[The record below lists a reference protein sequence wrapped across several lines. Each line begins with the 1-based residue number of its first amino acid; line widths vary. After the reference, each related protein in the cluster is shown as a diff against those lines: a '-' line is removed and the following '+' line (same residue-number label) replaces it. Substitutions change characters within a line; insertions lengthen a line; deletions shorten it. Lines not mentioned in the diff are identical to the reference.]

1 MPLPFSSPGPILFDF
16 GVTQIRWYGL
26 MTALGC
32 LTAIYAGAS
41 VLKERALKKNLS
53 VSFDDFSNFALVA
66 VVTGII
72 GARAWFVLLNIGYF
86 WEHPLE
92 SYQIWLGGQSIQG
105 GLIGGILGTWVYSYF
120 FQNLKANSENKNAEI
135 GRDEN
140 AEIGVPLHTKIER
153 VAERTSSRLRRT
165 NDRSALGVHED
176 HEDDENA
183 EIGVPLHAHYSLQ
196 LSALAITAPLGQAIG
211 RWGNFFNEEA
221 FGSVTSLPWALYISH
236 TGKYHHPTF
245 LYEMI
250 WNLISFSILINTH
263 KKLENKQCIGLYF
276 ILYSLGR
283 IFIEQLRTDS
293 LYIGPIKAASLI
305 SALGIALGL
314 ALLWHKRKVY

>member
-72 GARAWFVLLNIGYF
+72 GARAWFVLLNISYF

-105 GLIGGILGTWVYSYF
+105 GLIGGILGTWIYSYF
-120 FQNLKANSENKNAEI
+120 FQRSEKNNPE
-135 GRDEN
+135 DNEN
-140 AEIGVPLHTKIER
+140 TKIEDGEQSEN
-153 VAERTSSRLRRT
+153 VAVSQASY
-165 NDRSALGVHED
+165 
-176 HEDDENA
+176 
-183 EIGVPLHAHYSLQ
+183 YSLQ

-314 ALLWHKRKVY
+314 ALLWQKRKVY

>member
-16 GVTQIRWYGL
+16 GVTQVRWYGL

-32 LTAIYAGAS
+32 LTAIYAGS
-41 VLKERALKKNLS
+41 NILKERALKNNLNI
-53 VSFDDFSNFALVA
+53 SFDDFSNFALVA

-72 GARAWFVLLNIGYF
+72 GARAWFVLLNIDYF

-105 GLIGGILGTWVYSYF
+105 GLIGGILGTWTYSYF
-120 FQNLKANSENKNAEI
+120 FQRSKKNSELNLS
-135 GRDEN
+135 EN
-140 AEIGVPLHTKIER
+140 AENGIDH
-153 VAERTSSRLRRT
+153 SSQ
-165 NDRSALGVHED
+165 ACY
-176 HEDDENA
+176 
-183 EIGVPLHAHYSLQ
+183 YSLQ
-196 LSALAITAPLGQAIG
+196 LSALAVTAPLGQAIG

-250 WNLISFSILINTH
+250 WNLISFSILLNTH

-283 IFIEQLRTDS
+283 VFIEQLRTDS
-293 LYIGPIKAASLI
+293 LYIGPVKAASLI
-305 SALGIALGL
+305 SGLGIVLGL
-314 ALLWHKRKVY
+314 GLLWQKRKAD

>member
-16 GVTQIRWYGL
+16 GVTQVRWYGL

-32 LTAIYAGAS
+32 LTAIYTGAS
-41 VLKERALKKNLS
+41 VLKERALKNNIS

-72 GARAWFVLLNIGYF
+72 GARAWFVLLNISYF

-120 FQNLKANSENKNAEI
+120 FQRSKKNNPEDNEN
-135 GRDEN
+135 
-140 AEIGVPLHTKIER
+140 TKIEDGEQSEN
-153 VAERTSSRLRRT
+153 VAVSQASY
-165 NDRSALGVHED
+165 
-176 HEDDENA
+176 
-183 EIGVPLHAHYSLQ
+183 YSLQ

-250 WNLISFSILINTH
+250 WNLLSFGILINTH

-314 ALLWHKRKVY
+314 ALLWQKRKVY

>member
-1 MPLPFSSPGPILFDF
+1 MPLTFSSPGPILFDF

-32 LTAIYAGAS
+32 LTAIYTGSS
-41 VLKERALKKNLS
+41 VLKERALKNNLS
-53 VSFDDFSNFALVA
+53 VSFDDFSNFGLVA
-66 VVTGII
+66 VITGII
-72 GARAWFVLLNIGYF
+72 GARAWFVLLNISYF

-105 GLIGGILGTWVYSYF
+105 GLIGGILGTWVYTYF
-120 FQNLKANSENKNAEI
+120 FQKPKNNSELNLS
-135 GRDEN
+135 EN
-140 AEIGVPLHTKIER
+140 AENR
-153 VAERTSSRLRRT
+153 VVH
-165 NDRSALGVHED
+165 RSQASY
-176 HEDDENA
+176 
-183 EIGVPLHAHYSLQ
+183 YSLQ
-196 LSALAITAPLGQAIG
+196 LSALAITAPIGQAIG

-250 WNLISFSILINTH
+250 WNLLSFSILINTH

-283 IFIEQLRTDS
+283 VFIEQIRTDS
-293 LYIGPIKAASLI
+293 LYIGPVKAASLI

-314 ALLWHKRKVY
+314 GLLWQKRKAH

>member
-16 GVTQIRWYGL
+16 GVTQVRWYGL

-32 LTAIYAGAS
+32 LTAIYTGS
-41 VLKERALKKNLS
+41 SILKERGLKNNLN

-72 GARAWFVLLNIGYF
+72 GARAWFVLLNINYF

-140 AEIGVPLHTKIER
+140 AG
-153 VAERTSSRLRRT
+153 
-165 NDRSALGVHED
+165 
-176 HEDDENA
+176 
-183 EIGVPLHAHYSLQ
+183 IGVPLHAHYSLQ
-196 LSALAITAPLGQAIG
+196 LSALAVTAPLGQAIG

-250 WNLISFSILINTH
+250 WNLLSFSILINTH

-283 IFIEQLRTDS
+283 VFIEQLRTDS
-293 LYIGPIKAASLI
+293 LYIGPVKAASLI

-314 ALLWHKRKVY
+314 ALLWQKRKAY

>member
-1 MPLPFSSPGPILFDF
+1 MPLPFSSPGPILCDF
-16 GVTQIRWYGL
+16 GITQVRWYGL

-32 LTAIYAGAS
+32 LTAIYAGFK
-41 VLKERALKKNLS
+41 VLKERALKNNLS

-105 GLIGGILGTWVYSYF
+105 GLIGGILGTWVYSYC
-120 FQNLKANSENKNAEI
+120 FQNLKSNSEASYVSNDKDISENKNS
-135 GRDEN
+135 
-140 AEIGVPLHTKIER
+140 KI
-153 VAERTSSRLRRT
+153 
-165 NDRSALGVHED
+165 NY
-176 HEDDENA
+176 
-183 EIGVPLHAHYSLQ
+183 YSLQ

-283 IFIEQLRTDS
+283 VFIEQLRTDS
-293 LYIGPIKAASLI
+293 LYMGPVKAASLI
-305 SALGIALGL
+305 SILGIALGL
-314 ALLWHKRKVY
+314 GMFWQKRKAC

>member
-1 MPLPFSSPGPILFDF
+1 
-16 GVTQIRWYGL
+16 

-32 LTAIYAGAS
+32 LTAIYTGFK
-41 VLKERALKKNLS
+41 VLKERALKNNLS

-72 GARAWFVLLNIGYF
+72 GARAWFVLLNISYF

-120 FQNLKANSENKNAEI
+120 FQRSKRNNPKDN
-135 GRDEN
+135 EN
-140 AEIGVPLHTKIER
+140 AGTEDGEQSQNI
-153 VAERTSSRLRRT
+153 ATSQASY
-165 NDRSALGVHED
+165 
-176 HEDDENA
+176 
-183 EIGVPLHAHYSLQ
+183 YSLQ
-196 LSALAITAPLGQAIG
+196 LSALAVTAPLGQAIG

-245 LYEMI
+245 LYEML
-250 WNLISFSILINTH
+250 WNLLSFSILINTH

-283 IFIEQLRTDS
+283 VFIEQLRTDS
-293 LYIGPIKAASLI
+293 LYIGPVKAASLI
-305 SALGIALGL
+305 SILGIFLGL
-314 ALLWHKRKVY
+314 GFLWRKRKDC

>member
-16 GVTQIRWYGL
+16 GVTQVRWYGL

-32 LTAIYAGAS
+32 LTAIYTGS
-41 VLKERALKKNLS
+41 NILKERALKNNLS

-72 GARAWFVLLNIGYF
+72 GARAWFVLLNISYF

-105 GLIGGILGTWVYSYF
+105 GLIGGILGTWTYSYF
-120 FQNLKANSENKNAEI
+120 FERSKKNSELNLS
-135 GRDEN
+135 EN
-140 AEIGVPLHTKIER
+140 AESGVTH
-153 VAERTSSRLRRT
+153 SSQA
-165 NDRSALGVHED
+165 SY
-176 HEDDENA
+176 
-183 EIGVPLHAHYSLQ
+183 YSLQ

-250 WNLISFSILINTH
+250 WNLLSFSILINTH
-263 KKLENKQCIGLYF
+263 KKLENKQCIGLYL

-283 IFIEQLRTDS
+283 VFIEQLRTDS
-293 LYIGPIKAASLI
+293 LYIGPVKAASLI
-305 SALGIALGL
+305 SSLGIVLGL
-314 ALLWHKRKVY
+314 GLLWQKRKAD

>member
-16 GVTQIRWYGL
+16 SATQVRWYGL

-32 LTAIYAGAS
+32 LTAIYTGSEILKDRAKKAGIS
-41 VLKERALKKNLS
+41 IS
-53 VSFDDFSNFALVA
+53 SDDFSNFALVA

-72 GARAWFVLLNIGYF
+72 GARAWFVLLNIDYF

-105 GLIGGILGTWVYSYF
+105 GLIGGILGTWIYSYF
-120 FQNLKANSENKNAEI
+120 FQRSKRNNPEDN
-135 GRDEN
+135 EN
-140 AEIGVPLHTKIER
+140 AGT
-153 VAERTSSRLRRT
+153 
-165 NDRSALGVHED
+165 ED
-176 HEDDENA
+176 GEQSQNIA
-183 EIGVPLHAHYSLQ
+183 VSQASYYSLQ
-196 LSALAITAPLGQAIG
+196 LSALAVTAPLGQAIG

-245 LYEMI
+245 LYEML
-250 WNLISFSILINTH
+250 WNLLSFTILINTH

-283 IFIEQLRTDS
+283 VFIEQLRTDS
-293 LYIGPIKAASLI
+293 LYIGPVKAASLI
-305 SALGIALGL
+305 SIVGIVLGL
-314 ALLWHKRKVY
+314 GLLWRKRKAD

>member
-16 GVTQIRWYGL
+16 GVTQVRWYGL

-32 LTAIYAGAS
+32 LTTIYTGS
-41 VLKERALKKNLS
+41 NILKERALKNNLS

-72 GARAWFVLLNIGYF
+72 GARAWFVLLNISYF

-105 GLIGGILGTWVYSYF
+105 GLIGGILGTWIYSYF
-120 FQNLKANSENKNAEI
+120 FERSKKNSELNLSENAESGVSLHAHDKDIPENKNSKA
-135 GRDEN
+135 
-140 AEIGVPLHTKIER
+140 
-153 VAERTSSRLRRT
+153 SY
-165 NDRSALGVHED
+165 
-176 HEDDENA
+176 
-183 EIGVPLHAHYSLQ
+183 YSLQ

-236 TGKYHHPTF
+236 TDKYHHPTF

-250 WNLISFSILINTH
+250 WNLLSFSILINTH

-283 IFIEQLRTDS
+283 VFIEQLRTDS
-293 LYIGPIKAASLI
+293 LYIGPVKAASLI
-305 SALGIALGL
+305 SILGL
-314 ALLWHKRKVY
+314 ALGLGLLWQKRKAD

>member
-16 GVTQIRWYGL
+16 GVAQIRWYGL

-32 LTAIYAGAS
+32 LTAIYAGS
-41 VLKERALKKNLS
+41 NILKERALKNNLS

-72 GARAWFVLLNIGYF
+72 GARAWFVLLNINYF

-140 AEIGVPLHTKIER
+140 AEIGR
-153 VAERTSSRLRRT
+153 
-165 NDRSALGVHED
+165 
-176 HEDDENA
+176 DENA

-196 LSALAITAPLGQAIG
+196 LSALAVTAPLGQAIG

-250 WNLISFSILINTH
+250 WNLLSFGILINTH

-283 IFIEQLRTDS
+283 VFIEQLRTDS
-293 LYIGPIKAASLI
+293 LYIGPVKAASLI
-305 SALGIALGL
+305 STLGIALGL
-314 ALLWHKRKVY
+314 GLLWQKRKVY

>member
-1 MPLPFSSPGPILFDF
+1 MSLPLSSPGPILFDF
-16 GVTQIRWYGL
+16 GLTQVRWYGL

-32 LTAIYAGAS
+32 LTAIYTGS
-41 VLKERALKKNLS
+41 NILKERALKNNLN

-72 GARAWFVLLNIGYF
+72 GARAWFVLLNISYF

-120 FQNLKANSENKNAEI
+120 FQRSKRNNPEDN
-135 GRDEN
+135 EN
-140 AEIGVPLHTKIER
+140 AET
-153 VAERTSSRLRRT
+153 
-165 NDRSALGVHED
+165 ED
-176 HEDDENA
+176 GEQSQNIA
-183 EIGVPLHAHYSLQ
+183 ASQASYYSLQ
-196 LSALAITAPLGQAIG
+196 LSALAVTAPLGQAIG

-245 LYEMI
+245 LYEML
-250 WNLISFSILINTH
+250 WNLLSFSILINTH

-283 IFIEQLRTDS
+283 VFIEQLRTDS
-293 LYIGPIKAASLI
+293 LYIGPVKAASLI
-305 SALGIALGL
+305 SLLGIILGL
-314 ALLWHKRKVY
+314 GLFWQKRKAG

>member
-16 GVTQIRWYGL
+16 GVAQIRWYGL

-32 LTAIYAGAS
+32 LTAIYAGS
-41 VLKERALKKNLS
+41 NILKERALKNNLS

-72 GARAWFVLLNIGYF
+72 GARAWFVLLNINYF

-140 AEIGVPLHTKIER
+140 AEIGVPLH
-153 VAERTSSRLRRT
+153 
-165 NDRSALGVHED
+165 
-176 HEDDENA
+176 
-183 EIGVPLHAHYSLQ
+183 AHYSLQ
-196 LSALAITAPLGQAIG
+196 LSALAVTAPLGQAIG

-250 WNLISFSILINTH
+250 WNLISFSILLNTH

-283 IFIEQLRTDS
+283 VFIEQLRTDS
-293 LYIGPIKAASLI
+293 LYIGPVKAASLI

-314 ALLWHKRKVY
+314 GLLWQKRKVY

>member
-16 GVTQIRWYGL
+16 GVTQVRWYGL

-32 LTAIYAGAS
+32 LTAIYTGS
-41 VLKERALKKNLS
+41 NILKERALKNNLN

-72 GARAWFVLLNIGYF
+72 GARAWFVLLNISYF

-105 GLIGGILGTWVYSYF
+105 GLIGGILGTWIYSYF
-120 FQNLKANSENKNAEI
+120 FQKSKKISEASFSSND

-140 AEIGVPLHTKIER
+140 ADIGV
-153 VAERTSSRLRRT
+153 S
-165 NDRSALGVHED
+165 
-176 HEDDENA
+176 
-183 EIGVPLHAHYSLQ
+183 LHAQDKDISENQSNKTSYYSLQ
-196 LSALAITAPLGQAIG
+196 LSALAITAPLGQALG

-250 WNLISFSILINTH
+250 WNLLSFSILINTH
-263 KKLENKQCIGLYF
+263 KKLENKQCIGLYLV
-276 ILYSLGR
+276 LYSLGR
-283 IFIEQLRTDS
+283 VFIEQLRTDS
-293 LYIGPIKAASLI
+293 LYIGPVKAASLI
-305 SALGIALGL
+305 SGLGIVFGLGL
-314 ALLWHKRKVY
+314 LWQKRKAH

>member
-16 GVTQIRWYGL
+16 GVTQVRWYGL

-32 LTAIYAGAS
+32 LTAIYAGS
-41 VLKERALKKNLS
+41 NILKERALKNNLNI
-53 VSFDDFSNFALVA
+53 SFDDFSNFALVA

-140 AEIGVPLHTKIER
+140 AEIGVPLH
-153 VAERTSSRLRRT
+153 
-165 NDRSALGVHED
+165 
-176 HEDDENA
+176 
-183 EIGVPLHAHYSLQ
+183 AHYSLQ
-196 LSALAITAPLGQAIG
+196 LSALAVTAPLGQAIG

-250 WNLISFSILINTH
+250 WNLISFSILLNTH

-283 IFIEQLRTDS
+283 VFIEQLRTDS
-293 LYIGPIKAASLI
+293 LYIGPVKAASLI

-314 ALLWHKRKVY
+314 GLLWQKRKVY

>member
-16 GVTQIRWYGL
+16 GLTQVRWYGL

-32 LTAIYAGAS
+32 LTAIYTGFK
-41 VLKERALKKNLS
+41 VLKERALKNNLS

-72 GARAWFVLLNIGYF
+72 GARAWFVLLNISYF

-120 FQNLKANSENKNAEI
+120 FQRSKRNNPEDNKNA
-135 GRDEN
+135 G
-140 AEIGVPLHTKIER
+140 T
-153 VAERTSSRLRRT
+153 
-165 NDRSALGVHED
+165 ED
-176 HEDDENA
+176 GEQSQNIA
-183 EIGVPLHAHYSLQ
+183 VSQAGYYSLQ
-196 LSALAITAPLGQAIG
+196 LSALAVTAPLGQAIG

-245 LYEMI
+245 LYEML
-250 WNLISFSILINTH
+250 WNLLSFSILINTH

-283 IFIEQLRTDS
+283 VFIEQLRTDS
-293 LYIGPIKAASLI
+293 LYIGPVKAASLI
-305 SALGIALGL
+305 SILGIFLGL
-314 ALLWHKRKVY
+314 GFLWRKRKDC

>member
-16 GVTQIRWYGL
+16 GVTQVRWYGL

-32 LTAIYAGAS
+32 LTAIYAGFK
-41 VLKERALKKNLS
+41 VLKERALKNNIS

-72 GARAWFVLLNIGYF
+72 GARAWFVLLNISYF

-120 FQNLKANSENKNAEI
+120 FQRSKKNNPE
-135 GRDEN
+135 DNEN
-140 AEIGVPLHTKIER
+140 AEIEDGEQSEN
-153 VAERTSSRLRRT
+153 VAVSQASY
-165 NDRSALGVHED
+165 
-176 HEDDENA
+176 
-183 EIGVPLHAHYSLQ
+183 YSLQ

-283 IFIEQLRTDS
+283 VFIEQLRTDS
-293 LYIGPIKAASLI
+293 LYIGPVKAASLI
-305 SALGIALGL
+305 SAIGIA
-314 ALLWHKRKVY
+314 

>member
-41 VLKERALKKNLS
+41 VLKERALKNNIS

-72 GARAWFVLLNIGYF
+72 GARAWFVLLNISYF

-105 GLIGGILGTWVYSYF
+105 GLIGGILGTWIYSYF
-120 FQNLKANSENKNAEI
+120 FQRSKKNNPE
-135 GRDEN
+135 DNEN
-140 AEIGVPLHTKIER
+140 AEIEDGEQSEN
-153 VAERTSSRLRRT
+153 VAVSQASY
-165 NDRSALGVHED
+165 
-176 HEDDENA
+176 
-183 EIGVPLHAHYSLQ
+183 YSLQ

-314 ALLWHKRKVY
+314 ALLWQKRKVY

>member
-1 MPLPFSSPGPILFDF
+1 MSLPLSSPGPILFDF
-16 GVTQIRWYGL
+16 GLTQVRWYGL

-32 LTAIYAGAS
+32 LTAIYTGS
-41 VLKERALKKNLS
+41 NILKERALKNNLN

-72 GARAWFVLLNIGYF
+72 GARAWFVLLNISYF

-120 FQNLKANSENKNAEI
+120 FQRSKRNNPEDN
-135 GRDEN
+135 EN
-140 AEIGVPLHTKIER
+140 AGT
-153 VAERTSSRLRRT
+153 
-165 NDRSALGVHED
+165 ED
-176 HEDDENA
+176 GEQSQNIA
-183 EIGVPLHAHYSLQ
+183 ASQASYYSLQ
-196 LSALAITAPLGQAIG
+196 LSALAVTAPLGQAIG

-245 LYEMI
+245 LYEML
-250 WNLISFSILINTH
+250 WNLLSFSILINTH

-283 IFIEQLRTDS
+283 VFIEQLRTDS
-293 LYIGPIKAASLI
+293 LYIGPVKAASLI
-305 SALGIALGL
+305 SLLGIILGL
-314 ALLWHKRKVY
+314 GLFWQKRKAG

>member
-16 GVTQIRWYGL
+16 GVAQIRWYGL

-32 LTAIYAGAS
+32 LTAIYAGS
-41 VLKERALKKNLS
+41 KVLKERALKNNLS

-140 AEIGVPLHTKIER
+140 AEIGVPLH
-153 VAERTSSRLRRT
+153 
-165 NDRSALGVHED
+165 
-176 HEDDENA
+176 
-183 EIGVPLHAHYSLQ
+183 AHYSLQ
-196 LSALAITAPLGQAIG
+196 LSALAVTAPLGQAIG

-283 IFIEQLRTDS
+283 VFIEQLRTDS
-293 LYIGPIKAASLI
+293 LYIGPVKAASLI

-314 ALLWHKRKVY
+314 GLLWQKRKAY

>member
-16 GVTQIRWYGL
+16 GVTQVRWYGL

-32 LTAIYAGAS
+32 LTAIYTGAS
-41 VLKERALKKNLS
+41 VLKERALKNNIS

-72 GARAWFVLLNIGYF
+72 GARAWFVLLNISYF

-120 FQNLKANSENKNAEI
+120 FQRSKKNNPEDNEN
-135 GRDEN
+135 
-140 AEIGVPLHTKIER
+140 TKIEDGEQSEN
-153 VAERTSSRLRRT
+153 VAVSQASY
-165 NDRSALGVHED
+165 
-176 HEDDENA
+176 
-183 EIGVPLHAHYSLQ
+183 YSLQ

-250 WNLISFSILINTH
+250 WNLISFSILTNTH

-314 ALLWHKRKVY
+314 ALLWQKRKVY

>member
-32 LTAIYAGAS
+32 LTAIYAGS
-41 VLKERALKKNLS
+41 NVLKERALKNNLS
-53 VSFDDFSNFALVA
+53 ISFDDFSNFALVA

-72 GARAWFVLLNIGYF
+72 GARVWFVLLNIDYF

-105 GLIGGILGTWVYSYF
+105 GLIGGILGTWIYSYF
-120 FQNLKANSENKNAEI
+120 FQRSKKNSELNLS
-135 GRDEN
+135 EN
-140 AEIGVPLHTKIER
+140 VENGVQQH
-153 VAERTSSRLRRT
+153 
-165 NDRSALGVHED
+165 
-176 HEDDENA
+176 A

-250 WNLISFSILINTH
+250 WNLLSFSILINTH

-283 IFIEQLRTDS
+283 VFIEQLRTDS
-293 LYIGPIKAASLI
+293 LYIGPVKAASLI
-305 SALGIALGL
+305 SGLWIVLGL
-314 ALLWHKRKVY
+314 GLLWQKRQPAD

>member
-1 MPLPFSSPGPILFDF
+1 MSLPFSSPGPILFDF
-16 GVTQIRWYGL
+16 GLTQVRWYGL

-32 LTAIYAGAS
+32 LTAIYTGS
-41 VLKERALKKNLS
+41 NILKERALKNNLS
-53 VSFDDFSNFALVA
+53 ISFDDFSNFALVA

-72 GARAWFVLLNIGYF
+72 GARAWFVLLNINYF

-120 FQNLKANSENKNAEI
+120 FQRSKRNNPEDN
-135 GRDEN
+135 EN
-140 AEIGVPLHTKIER
+140 AET
-153 VAERTSSRLRRT
+153 
-165 NDRSALGVHED
+165 ED
-176 HEDDENA
+176 GEQSQNIA
-183 EIGVPLHAHYSLQ
+183 ASQASYYSLQ
-196 LSALAITAPLGQAIG
+196 LSALAVTAPLGQAIG

-245 LYEMI
+245 LYEML
-250 WNLISFSILINTH
+250 WNLLSFSILINTH

-283 IFIEQLRTDS
+283 VFIEQLRTDS
-293 LYIGPIKAASLI
+293 LYIGPVKAASLI
-305 SALGIALGL
+305 SLLGIILGL
-314 ALLWHKRKVY
+314 GLFWQKRKAG

>member
-32 LTAIYAGAS
+32 LTAIYTGS
-41 VLKERALKKNLS
+41 NILKERGLKNNLN

-72 GARAWFVLLNIGYF
+72 GARAWFVLLNISYF

-120 FQNLKANSENKNAEI
+120 FQRSKKNSELNLS
-135 GRDEN
+135 EN
-140 AEIGVPLHTKIER
+140 AE
-153 VAERTSSRLRRT
+153 
-165 NDRSALGVHED
+165 N
-176 HEDDENA
+176 
-183 EIGVPLHAHYSLQ
+183 GVPLHAHDKDIPENKNSKASYYSLQ

-250 WNLISFSILINTH
+250 WNLLSFSILLNTH

-283 IFIEQLRTDS
+283 VFIEQLRTDS
-293 LYIGPIKAASLI
+293 LYIGPVKAASLI
-305 SALGIALGL
+305 SILGL
-314 ALLWHKRKVY
+314 ALGLGLFWQKRKAR

>member
-72 GARAWFVLLNIGYF
+72 GARAWFVLLNISYF

-105 GLIGGILGTWVYSYF
+105 GLIGGILGTWIYSYF
-120 FQNLKANSENKNAEI
+120 FQRSKKNNPE
-135 GRDEN
+135 DNEN
-140 AEIGVPLHTKIER
+140 AEIEDGEQSEN
-153 VAERTSSRLRRT
+153 VAVSQASY
-165 NDRSALGVHED
+165 
-176 HEDDENA
+176 
-183 EIGVPLHAHYSLQ
+183 YSLQ

-314 ALLWHKRKVY
+314 ALLWQKRKVY

>member
-16 GVTQIRWYGL
+16 GVTQVRWYGL

-32 LTAIYAGAS
+32 LTAIYAGFK
-41 VLKERALKKNLS
+41 VLKERALKNNIS

-72 GARAWFVLLNIGYF
+72 GARAWFVLLNISYF

-120 FQNLKANSENKNAEI
+120 FQRSKKNNPE
-135 GRDEN
+135 DNEN
-140 AEIGVPLHTKIER
+140 AEIEDGEQSEN
-153 VAERTSSRLRRT
+153 VAVSQASY
-165 NDRSALGVHED
+165 
-176 HEDDENA
+176 
-183 EIGVPLHAHYSLQ
+183 YSLQ

-263 KKLENKQCIGLYF
+263 KKLESKQCIGLYF

-305 SALGIALGL
+305 SAIGIALGL
-314 ALLWHKRKVY
+314 ALLWQKRKVY

>member
-32 LTAIYAGAS
+32 LTAIYTGS
-41 VLKERALKKNLS
+41 NILKERGLKNNLN

-72 GARAWFVLLNIGYF
+72 GARAWFVLLNISYF

-120 FQNLKANSENKNAEI
+120 FQRSKKNSELN
-135 GRDEN
+135 
-140 AEIGVPLHTKIER
+140 L
-153 VAERTSSRLRRT
+153 S
-165 NDRSALGVHED
+165 
-176 HEDDENA
+176 ENA

-250 WNLISFSILINTH
+250 WNLLSFTILINTH

-283 IFIEQLRTDS
+283 VFIEQLRTDS
-293 LYIGPIKAASLI
+293 LYIGPVKAASLI
-305 SALGIALGL
+305 SILGL
-314 ALLWHKRKVY
+314 ALGLGLFWQKRKAR